1 MSVAKAL
8 PREIT
13 SYDLLKTFAVVIML
27 IDHIGAYFFPEVL
40 WWRAIGRIGFP
51 IWFFLVG
58 HASGRDLPFKL
69 WGSAL
74 LLVGANFVTG
84 MAIFPLN
91 ALVTIILI
99 RLLID
104 PVMRY
109 SKFSDQHFWGRA
121 AILIILVP
129 FSYSLCEYGT
139 LGLLTAMFGYMV
151 RLNDKFDE
159 KLIFKFMITV
169 LITFLMVQYLTFD
182 FTIVH
187 FAVMAVG
194 TAMIRLMLL
203 DFKPKSYPKLTKR
216 CGGAVTWVFQF
227 CGRKTLEIYVAHLL
241 LFKVICLLWAY
252 EDFGFFA
259 WSWF

>member
-99 RLLID
+99 R
-104 PVMRY
+104 
-109 SKFSDQHFWGRA
+109 
-121 AILIILVP
+121 
-129 FSYSLCEYGT
+129 
-139 LGLLTAMFGYMV
+139 
-151 RLNDKFDE
+151 
-159 KLIFKFMITV
+159 
-169 LITFLMVQYLTFD
+169 
-182 FTIVH
+182 
-187 FAVMAVG
+187 
-194 TAMIRLMLL
+194 
-203 DFKPKSYPKLTKR
+203 
-216 CGGAVTWVFQF
+216 
-227 CGRKTLEIYVAHLL
+227 
-241 LFKVICLLWAY
+241 
-252 EDFGFFA
+252 
-259 WSWF
+259 